1 MCVFVPDKRP
11 RTCFQGEVLGRRLYG
26 AAGREEDGWVNGWVD
41 GRRGENGDE
50 KRALAEKGQRKGLGI
65 FRRDFGNVW

>member
-26 AAGREEDGWVNGWVD
+26 AAGGGEDGWVNGWVD
-41 GRRGENGDE
+41 GWPEREWRREKSISGE
-50 KRALAEKGQRKGLGI
+50 RAEERIKDISEG
-65 FRRDFGNVW
+65 FW